1 MLNWDKKMTLFG
13 KPRRIRRGRALRG
26 AQAGAVGVRTARTLV
41 VVLTRAE
48 CPAISIGMAT
58 KPTTPAFMLLFRN
71 GGAEAHAHLTTEQR
85 EHLTRQWNDWYE
97 GLAAK
102 GKVQHG
108 QPLALNGRVV
118 SGALGSK
125 VTDGPYA
132 EAKEVVAGYL
142 FLTVADL
149 DEATEIAKQCPGL
162 PIGLTVEVRP
172 LVDKSPV
179 LEGVQGHAP
188 E

>member
-1 MLNWDKKMTLFG
+1 
-13 KPRRIRRGRALRG
+13 
-26 AQAGAVGVRTARTLV
+26 
-41 VVLTRAE
+41 
-48 CPAISIGMAT
+48 
-58 KPTTPAFMLLFRN
+58 MLLFRN
-71 GGAEAHAHLTTEQR
+71 GGTEAHAHLTAEQK
-85 EHLTRQWNDWYE
+85 EQLTRQWNDWYD
-97 GLAAK
+97 GLASK

-108 QPLALNGRVV
+108 RPLGLGGRVV

-142 FLTVADL
+142 FLTVADI
-149 DEATEIAKQCPGL
+149 DEATAIAKECPGL

-172 LVDKSPV
+172 VVDASPV

>member
-1 MLNWDKKMTLFG
+1 MLFG
-13 KPRRIRRGRALRG
+13 RLSSFDAAFENGH
-26 AQAGAVGVRTARTLV
+26 VM
-41 VVLTRAE
+41 
-48 CPAISIGMAT
+48 GMAT
-58 KPTTPAFMLLFRN
+58 TSSTSAFMLLFRN
-71 GGAEAHAHLTTEQR
+71 GGAEAHAHLTAEQK
-85 EHLTRQWNDWYE
+85 EQLTRQWNDWYD

-108 QPLALNGRVV
+108 QPLGLNGRVV
-118 SGALGSK
+118 SGTFGSK

-149 DEATEIAKQCPGL
+149 DEATAIAKQCPGL

-172 LVDKSPV
+172 LVDASPV

-188 E
+188 A